1 MGWFDA
7 ARINSRVRLI
17 SHRAQGFHSADA
29 MIAMIDLCCA
39 GDGGIGAGLSLGRDT
54 GGLPSPAVSGRSVRG
69 TTERNRGRGAMC
81 GLRDRVV

>member
-29 MIAMIDLCCA
+29 MIAMIDLCCT

-54 GGLPSPAVSGRSVRG
+54 GGLPSRRFGAKCA
-69 TTERNRGRGAMC
+69 RNY
-81 GLRDRVV
+81 